1 MSMRS
6 VITKAIVVALL
17 AALLV
22 PTSVSAA
29 PMGPKSDLV
38 AGGGKSFSDILS
50 INAHINPNGK
60 IQGHINAH
68 SVPDYDFPFVVE
80 GNVLCLTIVGNR
92 AAIGGELTTLEA
104 AGWDPNLYHGWY
116 FFVEDNGNQQGV
128 PDKISYQYPTLNPVT
143 TCPNPLPGTAF
154 FEMLEGNIV
163 VSKGN

>member
-1 MSMRS
+1 MRS
-6 VITKAIVVALL
+6 IIVRATVLALL
-17 AALLV
+17 LALLV
-22 PTSVSAA
+22 PTSVFAA

-60 IQGHINAH
+60 IMGHITAS
-68 SVPDYDFPFVVE
+68 SVPDFASPFVVE
-80 GNVLCLTIVGNR
+80 GKVLCLTIVGNR
-92 AAIGGELTTLEA
+92 AAIGGELTKFEA
-104 AGWDPNLYHGWY
+104 EGWDTDLYHGWY

-128 PDKISYQYPTLNPVT
+128 ADKISYQFPTLNPVT
-143 TCPNPLPGTAF
+143 NCPNPLPGTAY

>member
-1 MSMRS
+1 
-6 VITKAIVVALL
+6 LL
-17 AALLV
+17 ALLV
-22 PTSVSAA
+22 PTSVFAA

-38 AGGGKSFSDILS
+38 GGGGKSFSDILS

-60 IQGHINAH
+60 VMGHITASN
-68 SVPDYDFPFVVE
+68 VPDYPAPFVVE
-80 GNVLCLTIVGNR
+80 GKVLCLLVVGNR

-104 AGWDPNLYHGWY
+104 EGYDPNLYHGWY

-143 TCPNPLPGTAF
+143 NCPNPAPGSAF
-154 FEMLEGNIV
+154 FELLEGNIV

>member
-1 MSMRS
+1 MRRTRFS
-6 VITKAIVVALL
+6 LVATVALVL
-17 AALLV
+17 ALLI
-22 PTSVSAA
+22 PASASAA

-60 IQGHINAH
+60 ITGHINAH
-68 SVPDYDFPFVVE
+68 NVPDYAFPFVVE

-154 FEMLEGNIV
+154 FELLEGNIV